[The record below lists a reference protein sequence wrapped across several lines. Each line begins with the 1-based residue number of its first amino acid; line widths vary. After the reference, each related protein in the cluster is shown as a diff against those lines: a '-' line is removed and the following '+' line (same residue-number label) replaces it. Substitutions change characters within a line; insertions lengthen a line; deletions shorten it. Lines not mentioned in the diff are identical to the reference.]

1 MSSELKLYNT
11 LSRSK
16 QTFTPLDLNKVRL
29 YVCGPTVYDFPHVG
43 NARPLIVFDLLFRLL
58 SEIFGKEKVHYVR
71 NITDVDDKILE
82 SAKSKNISIQELA
95 KKVIKDF
102 QDDCSYLNCLAPTKE
117 PKATDHIQEMIE
129 LTAKLIE
136 KKFAYIENRH
146 VYFEVSKYKNYGN
159 LSNKKIDELISGSRV
174 EISKSKKSPVDFV
187 LWKPSLEGEPG
198 WDSPW
203 SKGRPGW
210 HLECSAMSEKYLGK
224 EFDIHGGGL
233 DLIFPHHENEIA
245 QSTCANDT
253 AALAK
258 FWMHNGYVTVNKEK
272 MSKSEGNF
280 ITINELKD
288 KFDGQVIRLA
298 MLSTHYT
305 QPFDWN
311 DQILE
316 NSYKTLNKWYD
327 FYSDE
332 SETVDST
339 LLNSLKDDLNT
350 PLFISQL
357 HKLYQEAIGGDMK
370 SGKKLSS
377 ACKLIGLFNV
387 SAIIWKDQKRKKSL
401 SEDEIN
407 TLIKERN
414 LARDNKD
421 FKRSD
426 EIRDLLND
434 KGVLIEDKENSTTWK
449 YL

>member
-146 VYFEVSKYKNYGN
+146 VYFEVSKYKDYGS
-159 LSNKKIDELISGSRV
+159 LSNKKIEELISGSRV

-203 SKGRPGW
+203 GKGRPGW

-357 HKLYQEAIGGDMK
+357 HQLYQEAIGGDMK

>member
-146 VYFEVSKYKNYGN
+146 VYFEVSKYKDYGS
-159 LSNKKIDELISGSRV
+159 LSNKKIEELISGSRV

-203 SKGRPGW
+203 GKGRPGW

-332 SETVDST
+332 SETVDPT

-357 HKLYQEAIGGDMK
+357 HQLYQEAIGGDMK

>member
-146 VYFEVSKYKNYGN
+146 VYFEVSKYKDYGS
-159 LSNKKIDELISGSRV
+159 LSNKKIEELISGSRV

-203 SKGRPGW
+203 GKGRPGW

>member
-146 VYFEVSKYKNYGN
+146 VYFEVSKYKDYGS
-159 LSNKKIDELISGSRV
+159 LSNKKIEELISGSRI

-203 SKGRPGW
+203 GKGRPGW

-298 MLSTHYT
+298 MLSTQYT

-434 KGVLIEDKENSTTWK
+434 KDILIEDKENSTTWK

>member
-58 SEIFGKEKVHYVR
+58 NEIFGKEKVQYVR

-82 SAKSKNISIQELA
+82 SAKSKNISIQDLA

-146 VYFEVSKYKNYGN
+146 VYFEVSKYKDYGS
-159 LSNKKIDELISGSRV
+159 LSNKKIEELISGSRV

-203 SKGRPGW
+203 GKGRPGW
-210 HLECSAMSEKYLGK
+210 HLECSAMSQKYLGK

-253 AALAK
+253 ASLAK

-332 SETVDST
+332 SETVDPT

-357 HKLYQEAIGGDMK
+357 HKLYQEAIDGDMK

-426 EIRDLLND
+426 KIRDLLND